1 MSTVVQVASID
12 ELQRQVRSAGPRG
25 ILARGLGRS
34 YGDAAQS
41 GGARVLDLGPFCE
54 IELDEDA
61 ATVTAGSGVSLGY
74 LLRVVV
80 PRGFF
85 VPVTPGTRM
94 VTMGGA
100 VASDVHGKNNHLEG
114 TFGSHVR
121 SLDVVDGH
129 GDLRHLTPDED
140 PEEFWATVAGMGLTG
155 IITEVSFDALPITS
169 SYMAVD
175 TDRFEDLDSLMARMS
190 ESDSDHRYSVAWL
203 DSLSRS
209 DRGILMQGDHAPA
222 EVLPAKLA
230 ADPLAYDPKAIATAP
245 TRFPGSLLNTL
256 SMRAFNEAWFRKA
269 PKHRRD
275 ELQRLA
281 GYFHPLDIVR
291 EWSRIYGAR
300 GFVQYQYA
308 VPDSGA
314 HVVRRSLERLRA
326 AHVPTFLTLLK
337 RFGPANPAP
346 LSFPRPGWT
355 LALDM
360 PADVPGLSDVLDELD
375 GMVLEADG
383 RFYLAKDSRMSP
395 ETMAASYPRL
405 DEWRAVRK
413 RMDPDGVFASDLSRR
428 LGL

>member
-1 MSTVVQVASID
+1 MT
-12 ELQRQVRSAGPRG
+12 ELQQQIHSAGPRG

-41 GGARVLDLGPFCE
+41 GGATVLDLGPFCD
-54 IELDEDA
+54 IDLDEGA
-61 ATVTAGSGVSLGY
+61 ATIRAGSGVALGY
-74 LLRVVV
+74 LLRVIV

-121 SLDVVDGH
+121 SLSVVDGH
-129 GDLRHLTPDED
+129 GDLRHLRPDHES
-140 PEEFWATVAGMGLTG
+140 EEFWATVAGMGLTG
-155 IITEVSFDALPITS
+155 IITEVTFDVLPITS

-175 TDRFEDLDSLMARMS
+175 TDRFDDLDSLMARMS

-203 DSLSRS
+203 DSLSRN

-222 EVLPAKLA
+222 DALPARLA
-230 ADPLAYDPKAIATAP
+230 ADPLAYDPRAIATAP
-245 TRFPGSLLNTL
+245 TWFPGFLLNSL

-269 PKHRRD
+269 PKQRRG

-281 GYFHPLDIVR
+281 DYFHPLDIVR
-291 EWSRIYGAR
+291 EWSRIYGAS

-314 HVVRRSLERLRA
+314 HVIKGSLERLRA

-337 RFGPANPAP
+337 RFGPSNPAP

-360 PADVPGLSDVLDELD
+360 PADVHGLSEVLDELD
-375 GMVLEADG
+375 AMVLEADG
-383 RFYLAKDSRMSP
+383 RFYMAKDSRMSP

-405 DEWRAVRK
+405 GEWRTIRK
-413 RMDPDGVFASDLSRR
+413 RMDPEGVFASDLSRR